1 MNVEMERWP
10 TMMGWEGRG
19 DEKKKQHGNSSTQR
33 KIK

>member
-10 TMMGWEGRG
+10 TMMGWEGG
-19 DEKKKQHGNSSTQR
+19 DEKKKQHGNSSAQR